1 MLLLLSFGCFFGI
14 FNGISVVLSYL
25 IKPWF
30 GEKDLPFAVAAVG
43 GSPVVSGIIGVV
55 ILGTQQRK
63 SKQFK
68 KWVLICMSGKTVMI

>member
-1 MLLLLSFGCFFGI
+1 M
-14 FNGISVVLSYL
+14 LSYL

-63 SKQFK
+63 SGQFK
-68 KWVLICMSGKTVMI
+68 KWVLICMSGKTVVI